1 MHPYTTENTAFW
13 FYLCCSWTVQR
24 LNLTYLVFCG
34 LDLFGSLPEWISL
47 CAGSEEQSGKCA
59 KRSTMGEAVGSV
71 HRYPRICSGCCNTA
85 MCQMTVSE
93 SRTPAF
99 SVRVL
104 CAFSWQRVP
113 LDSVV
118 LWFSRTKLYFSKGS
132 TNISTLHFKKLQP
145 IFLDYFRARYKTWSN
160 CNKSTVCSS
169 APLSPYKPCSVK

>member
-113 LDSVV
+113 LDSVC
-118 LWFSRTKLYFSKGS
+118 SD
-132 TNISTLHFKKLQP
+132 
-145 IFLDYFRARYKTWSN
+145 FLG
-160 CNKSTVCSS
+160 
-169 APLSPYKPCSVK
+169 LSYISVKAVQIFQHCTLKSFSQSSWIISEPDIKLGVTATKALFALVHLFHLTSHVL